1 MVSKK
6 FILSLC
12 CAIGVALPLAVKA
25 QLPKPTT
32 PDSNPAPSSGD
43 MPTSQPS
50 SPPDLGAPPPSSGS
64 STPPA
69 SAPTTPAPGDAM
81 PPSGGTPTP
90 APGEMT
96 PPASGEPTPP
106 PMSKPNPIPKKVPK
120 KNSLPSVQGGSGK
133 STGKVDINS
142 ATFQEMTKVRG
153 ITAADAKKIITN
165 RPYSSLNDLV
175 TKKVLTQGQF
185 SQVKSK
191 LSF

>member
-1 MVSKK
+1 MFSKK

-43 MPTSQPS
+43 MPTSSPS
-50 SPPDLGAPPPSSGS
+50 SPPDLGAPPSPDSA
-64 STPPA
+64 TPPT

-81 PPSGGTPTP
+81 PPTGGTPTP
-90 APGEMT
+90 T
-96 PPASGEPTPP
+96 PGEPTPP
-106 PMSKPNPIPKKVPK
+106 PMSTPSPSPKKVPK

-142 ATFQEMTKVRG
+142 ATFQEMMKVRG
-153 ITAADAKKIITN
+153 MTASDAKKIITN

>member
-1 MVSKK
+1 MFSKK

-12 CAIGVALPLAVKA
+12 CAIGVALPLAVQA

-32 PDSNPAPSSGD
+32 PDSSPAPSSGD
-43 MPTSQPS
+43 MPTSSPS
-50 SPPDLGAPPPSSGS
+50 SPPDLGGPPSSGS

-69 SAPTTPAPGDAM
+69 SAPTTPAPGD
-81 PPSGGTPTP
+81 
-90 APGEMT
+90 MT

-120 KNSLPSVQGGSGK
+120 KNSLPAVQGGSGK

-153 ITAADAKKIITN
+153 ITASDAKKIITN

>member
-1 MVSKK
+1 MFSKK
-6 FILSLC
+6 FIVSLY
-12 CAIGVALPLAVKA
+12 CAIGVALPFAVKA

-50 SPPDLGAPPPSSGS
+50 SPPDLGAPPSPDS

-90 APGEMT
+90 APGDMA

-153 ITAADAKKIITN
+153 ITASDAKKIITN